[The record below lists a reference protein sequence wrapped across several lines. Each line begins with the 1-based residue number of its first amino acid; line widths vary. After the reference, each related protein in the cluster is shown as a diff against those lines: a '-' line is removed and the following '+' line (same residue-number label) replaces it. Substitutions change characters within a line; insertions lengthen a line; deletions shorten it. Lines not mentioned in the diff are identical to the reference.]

1 MVHNWK
7 TPRQKLHG
15 KHMKTQST
23 IFFRQLCLVLGMME
37 INSNL
42 SSKYCDLV
50 VRETR
55 VTMHQPSKDPMSRAK
70 LRHPIHTIYGGS
82 ILLNNVRNVRNPL
95 FMYRDF
101 YIYLHDWHII
111 TSTSR
116 KILRELWCKRL
127 NKNICDIYLAVSS
140 VRAPKSQCYCTY
152 ITTSAIWRILVFRHL
167 HIYTNFFAEVFSP
180 CIISWKLNIV
190 S

>member
-1 MVHNWK
+1 MILTIYKTSVSGHPTRGSNSSSFPEVQNRRIARLILEKSPPYPRLMDSGSHQMVHNWK

-15 KHMKTQST
+15 KHMKTHST

-42 SSKYCDLV
+42 SSKYCELV
-50 VRETR
+50 VRVTR

-101 YIYLHDWHII
+101 YIYLHD
-111 TSTSR
+111 
-116 KILRELWCKRL
+116 
-127 NKNICDIYLAVSS
+127 
-140 VRAPKSQCYCTY
+140 
-152 ITTSAIWRILVFRHL
+152 
-167 HIYTNFFAEVFSP
+167 
-180 CIISWKLNIV
+180 
-190 S
+190 